1 MGNVIFSMERR
12 RILVGATAFAFAAMA
27 AKRGAAQHLTKLR
40 VSIQPIID
48 VTPLF
53 VAQNFGYFAEEGL
66 EVDTSPTSGA
76 ATGIPGLVGDAYD
89 ITFGAA
95 VSSLLAFSQ
104 GLEIEV
110 ISPGTQMIRKPSPSL
125 IVGRREDSWARPADF
140 AGKSIAVNTRN
151 SIVWLY
157 AQAWVEARGAK
168 IEDVS
173 FREVGFP
180 QMGDA
185 VAQGQVDAAF
195 MVEPFK
201 GAALQDASLAVLG
214 DPFAEVQ
221 PGADAGNYVTT
232 KTLAAEQPQVIAG
245 FRNAIRRA
253 AEWYNANRTA
263 TANYEIISSF
273 TKLPVETLKTIE
285 LPEFPLI
292 SNKDELLETA
302 DLMVRYG
309 MIDAVPDIT
318 TYVNPIA
325 IQ

>member
-1 MGNVIFSMERR
+1 MFSMARR
-12 RILVGATAFAFAAMA
+12 RILLGATAFAVGTVAAFSA
-27 AKRGAAQHLTKLR
+27 AAQDVTKLR
-40 VSIQPIID
+40 ISIQPIID
-48 VTPLF
+48 LTPLF
-53 VAQNFGYFAEEGL
+53 IAQKFGYFAEEGL

-76 ATGIPGLVGDAYD
+76 ATGIPGLIGGAYD

-125 IVGRREDSWARPADF
+125 IVGKRDDSWATPADF
-140 AGKSIAVNTRN
+140 VGKSIAVNTRN

-168 IEDVS
+168 IEDVV

-185 VAQGQVDAAF
+185 IIQDQVDAAF

-201 GAALQDASLAVLG
+201 GAALQDPGLVVIG
-214 DPFAEVQ
+214 DPFAEAQ

-232 KTLAAEQPQVIAG
+232 KAFAAEHPQVIAK

-253 AEWYNANRTA
+253 VDWYNANRT
-263 TANYEIISSF
+263 TDENYKIISGF
-273 TKLPVETLKTIE
+273 TNLPVETLKKID

-292 SNKDELLETA
+292 SNKGELTA
-302 DLMVRYG
+302 TAELMVRYG
-309 MIDAVPDIT
+309 MIEAVPDIEA
-318 TYVNPIA
+318 YVNPIA
-325 IQ
+325 TK